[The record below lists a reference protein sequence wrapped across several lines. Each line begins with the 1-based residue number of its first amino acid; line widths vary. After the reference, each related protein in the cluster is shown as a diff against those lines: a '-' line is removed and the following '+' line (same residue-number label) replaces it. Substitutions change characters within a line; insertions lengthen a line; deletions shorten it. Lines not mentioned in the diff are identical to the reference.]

1 MENQIDMKSSGLLT
15 GNELTDAH
23 RPLRGQGFTLWT
35 QLTPLAVA
43 SSLPIPASLRE
54 LASPRGLKPGCLQG
68 QTLLWATQECP
79 QLEGAGGPAGGP
91 GLQVGS
97 SWGVWFCFPF
107 DGGCDR
113 RTYEI

>member
-43 SSLPIPASLRE
+43 SSRAAAVGILPIPDSLRE

-79 QLEGAGGPAGGP
+79 QPEGAGGAGGGAGVAGRVLLG
-91 GLQVGS
+91 GLVLFS
-97 SWGVWFCFPF
+97 F
-107 DGGCDR
+107 
-113 RTYEI
+113 